1 MALTAFPTIL
11 FNTSTGS
18 DSLASGAGPA
28 TAITCLVNGAV
39 TNSTTIVVD
48 TASAD
53 LGTIAQDGSAALFIT
68 GIGFVRIS
76 TTNNGTLTIVVE
88 TAVTIGDNVQ
98 LAIGGKRAT
107 LDATESRRLWA
118 ATASPT
124 AVGASGQWAIQLED
138 DQSISSTITVAFT
151 AGVGYLTMQ
160 GDSTSSR
167 RTITQTGNATHFTL
181 NTANKLRNENLVF
194 RNSNATKNEVFT
206 SSAASIIT
214 FGNCI
219 IGASDGTNCP
229 KSIGIRTASSYFLRL
244 YNTSAIRLTS
254 VGVSLTASTLEM
266 FGSEISRCGDA
277 LCVHS
282 VAQLRGWNIIHVG
295 TDSCAYHEQHDSR
308 QYRRWH

>member
-1 MALTAFPTIL
+1 
-11 FNTSTGS
+11 
-18 DSLASGAGPA
+18 
-28 TAITCLVNGAV
+28 
-39 TNSTTIVVD
+39 
-48 TASAD
+48 
-53 LGTIAQDGSAALFIT
+53 
-68 GIGFVRIS
+68 
-76 TTNNGTLTIVVE
+76 
-88 TAVTIGDNVQ
+88 
-98 LAIGGKRAT
+98 
-107 LDATESRRLWA
+107 
-118 ATASPT
+118 
-124 AVGASGQWAIQLED
+124 
-138 DQSISSTITVAFT
+138 
-151 AGVGYLTMQ
+151 MQ

-266 FGSEISRCGDA
+266 FGSEISRCGGAGVTSTTGTVTLYASIVSHNSGDGISFTLA
-277 LCVHS
+277 PTRAHIMNS
-282 VAQLRGWNIIHVG
+282 TIHGNTGDGIDLAGANNSNAVFILNNQITANGAFGLTLPG
-295 TDSCAYHEQHDSR
+295 TQPHDSR
-308 QYRRWH
+308 VEFNNFGNASDSTNNTSGAANGLTLGSSNTTIAPSYTDSSSGVRNFAIGSAAKATGFPPSSSSIGAGQTLSISYVDIGAVQRQESAGGSLMLPRAQNGGYSA